1 MAEYFGR
8 VRVISVLT
16 FNFLSTSYLDLNV
29 MFISES
35 AAATPPS
42 PESIPL
48 NQLETPLTEP
58 RVKSSI
64 EAVKPVESAKS
75 VETVKSS
82 V

>member
-1 MAEYFGR
+1 
-8 VRVISVLT
+8 
-16 FNFLSTSYLDLNV
+16 

-35 AAATPPS
+35 VAATPPS